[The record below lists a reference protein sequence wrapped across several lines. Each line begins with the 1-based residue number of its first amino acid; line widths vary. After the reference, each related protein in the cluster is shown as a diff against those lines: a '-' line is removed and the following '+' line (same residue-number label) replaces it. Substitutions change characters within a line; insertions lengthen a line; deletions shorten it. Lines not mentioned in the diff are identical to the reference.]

1 MTNLSHEVLLSRTQ
15 WAFINLSICMFPQVL
30 AKKNDIVSY
39 LASLWIPTQNIQNEE
54 LMLLAFVHKSFAA
67 DYKDTFTHNERLE
80 FVGDGILGA
89 IINKLLF
96 INHQQ
101 MPESELTLYK
111 IALVREEIL
120 AEIAKD
126 INLNQIVF
134 ISKWEEKMQGREK
147 DSILSDTLEALLGY
161 LYIDLGYDITQQ
173 FIETHIY
180 SKLGQIEKN
189 PVKSYKT
196 MLQEVVQ
203 KEHKVVPEYTDS
215 EHITDQKGNTTEYKS
230 EIYIVWKKVS
240 EWFGSNK
247 KKAQEEAAKNYFKD
261 LEKQID

>member
-1 MTNLSHEVLLSRTQ
+1 
-15 WAFINLSICMFPQVL
+15 MFPAVI
-30 AKKNDIVSY
+30 AKKPDIIAY
-39 LASLWIPTQNIQNEE
+39 LASLGVPVDKIQNEE
-54 LMLLAFVHKSFAA
+54 LMLLSFVHKSYAA
-67 DYKDTFTHNERLE
+67 DYKDVFTHNERLE

-96 INHQQ
+96 INHQE

-126 INLNQIVF
+126 IKLNEIVF

-147 DSILSDTLEALLGY
+147 ESILSDALEALLGY

-173 FIETHIY
+173 FVETHIY
-180 SKLGQIEKN
+180 SKLSQIEKS

-196 MLQEVVQ
+196 MIQELVQ
-203 KEHKVVPEYTDS
+203 KNYKITPEYKDI
-215 EHITDQKGNTTEYKS
+215 EDITDQKGNTTQYKS
-230 EIYIVWKKVS
+230 EIYIMGKKVS
-240 EWFGSNK
+240 EWYGSNK

-261 LEKQID
+261 LEA